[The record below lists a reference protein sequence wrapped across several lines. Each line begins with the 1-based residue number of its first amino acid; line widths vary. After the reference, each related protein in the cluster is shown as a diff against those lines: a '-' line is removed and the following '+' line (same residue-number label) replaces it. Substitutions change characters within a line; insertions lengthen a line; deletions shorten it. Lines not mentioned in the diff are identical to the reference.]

1 MRSNNYTSK
10 MYNKNCRPKPQ
21 TVGVQW
27 YFSARKGIM
36 THRFLCFS
44 LKRWDINK

>member
-27 YFSARKGIM
+27 YFSASKGIM